1 MKIRVTGGDIPAPIS
16 SFEDMYFKP
25 EQKQLQR
32 LVLRN
37 IEHAGMFKQS
47 SIHIGIVYKE
57 PTPVQM
63 QSIPAI
69 YQKRDV
75 VATAPTGSGTCFPVV
90 L

>member
-37 IEHAGMFKQS
+37 IEHAGMFKIILYS
-47 SIHIGIVYKE
+47 YWNSV
-57 PTPVQM
+57 
-63 QSIPAI
+63 
-69 YQKRDV
+69 
-75 VATAPTGSGTCFPVV
+75 
-90 L
+90 